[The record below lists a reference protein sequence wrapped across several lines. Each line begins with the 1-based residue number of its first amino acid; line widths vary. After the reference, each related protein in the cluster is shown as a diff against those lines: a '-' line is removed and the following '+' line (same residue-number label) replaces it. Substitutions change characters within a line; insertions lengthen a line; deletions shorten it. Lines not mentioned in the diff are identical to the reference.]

1 MICLQILYDNYP
13 QANLKVMVIT
23 EAISNLP
30 YSIMH
35 VEPNEKVDI
44 RTFLRCSLKKVC
56 ACEGPEIL
64 EQCLDAVLPICNS
77 PETKAFMEDY
87 CKQASDEG
95 RYELKINA
103 FKNTTLPGFGTL
115 TGKVQFKPQV
125 SISYRNYPTSLPFFS
140 HSNASA
146 CGIGYF

>member
-1 MICLQILYDNYP
+1 MNFVSSPFHVDSLRQLPSSQLESD
-13 QANLKVMVIT
+13 
-23 EAISNLP
+23 AISNLP
-30 YSIMH
+30 YFIMH

-103 FKNTTLPGFGTL
+103 FKNVCQERTSRPLPKLSFML
-115 TGKVQFKPQV
+115 L
-125 SISYRNYPTSLPFFS
+125 R
-140 HSNASA
+140 
-146 CGIGYF
+146 C